1 MANLSNL
8 NKLLNTRVFF
18 AAENGSVEVLELVAL
33 FSSQDGNL
41 QSVLKTG
48 RRFP

>member
-8 NKLLNTRVFF
+8 NKLPNTRVFV
-18 AAENGSVEVLELVAL
+18 AAENGSVGVLELVAL
-33 FSSQDGNL
+33 FNSPQEAN
-41 QSVLKTG
+41 LKTG